1 MDVADILLLDSWAI
15 HVPKLTLEGQ
25 VERHI
30 LELMATDQAAEIRQL
45 GSENVLKTLVFRMS
59 TGGLYHLKQKH
70 LLKRHVFAWKDR
82 LHVSSTTSC
91 NILNRW
97 WRHWCWDI
105 FWVKK
110 KKKKVVKDASWR
122 GLPHSTLAHCEI
134 WIVYKYCSQEST
146 ERSLSM
152 LLSWCSIS
160 GFS

>member
-110 KKKKVVKDASWR
+110 KKKKSSQGCFMKRPATLHISSLRNLNSLQVLFAGKHRAFSIYVVI
-122 GLPHSTLAHCEI
+122 LMQHQ
-134 WIVYKYCSQEST
+134 WI
-146 ERSLSM
+146 
-152 LLSWCSIS
+152 
-160 GFS
+160 